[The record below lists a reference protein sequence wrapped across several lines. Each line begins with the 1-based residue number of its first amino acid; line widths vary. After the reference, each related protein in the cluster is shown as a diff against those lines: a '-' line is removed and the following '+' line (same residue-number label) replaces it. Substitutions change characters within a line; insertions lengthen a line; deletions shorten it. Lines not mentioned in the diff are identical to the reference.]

1 VSFLYIYSLVQ
12 EFLAGYNFYII
23 TNKISLGC
31 KFLVRVTISVGSVE
45 LSMDVKM
52 ATVQNHFN
60 MANVYYVVLTI
71 PNYFLVITIVD
82 RASINYSYSFY
93 FFIELP
99 FLQ

>member
-71 PNYFLVITIVD
+71 PNYFLVITIA
-82 RASINYSYSFY
+82 R
-93 FFIELP
+93 
-99 FLQ
+99 